1 MFLKTLSLQEALA
14 LVLERVKP
22 LVQTEKLPAFKSLG
36 RALAREATSP
46 QDLPGFD
53 RSGMDGFAVRAAD
66 TYGAS
71 EARPVPLKLVG
82 RIEMGQDAST
92 LPALRAGEAMAIST
106 GGMLPPA
113 ADAVAI
119 LEETES
125 NEERVLVLK
134 PVAPGGSV
142 IRANEDFKRGEVVLR
157 VGRCLRPQD
166 LGALLAVGVTEIE
179 VFARLQ
185 VGILSTGDELVPADQ
200 PVSPGRVRDIN
211 SAALAAQV
219 SELGMQP
226 TAYGIIPDQRQ
237 QLAQATSH
245 ALAEC
250 DAVLI
255 SGGSSVGMRD
265 ATVQVL
271 EDLGEV
277 LLHGIRIAPGKPTI
291 FALCGD
297 KPVFGLPGNPVS
309 SIVVFEKVVSP
320 ALRKRA
326 GFAQWQRHYEQIQ
339 AVLSKNVP
347 SARGRDDFVRVKLE
361 RRDGAAYAEPIYAHS
376 NNISSLSK
384 ADGILA
390 IPADVEG
397 YAKGERVTVEL
408 W

>member
-1 MFLKTLSLQEALA
+1 MFPKTLSLQEALA

-22 LVQTEKLPAFKSLG
+22 LVQTETLPVFKSLC
-36 RALAREATSP
+36 RVLAHEVVAP

-66 TYGAS
+66 TYGAG
-71 EARPVPLKLVG
+71 EARPVPLKLAG
-82 RIEMGQDAST
+82 RIEMGQDASK
-92 LPALRAGEAMAIST
+92 LPALSAGEAVGIST
-106 GGMLPPA
+106 GGMLPPG
-113 ADAVAI
+113 ADAVVI
-119 LEETES
+119 LEETELQG
-125 NEERVLVLK
+125 ERLLVLK

-142 IRANEDFKRGEVVLR
+142 IRADEDFKRGEVVLR
-157 VGRCLRPQD
+157 VGHCLRPQD
-166 LGALLAVGVTEIE
+166 LGALLAVGITEVE
-179 VFARLQ
+179 AFARLQ

-219 SELGMQP
+219 SQLGMQP

-255 SGGSSVGMRD
+255 SGGSSVGVRD

-320 ALRKRA
+320 ALQKRSGRA
-326 GFAQWQRHYEQIQ
+326 RLGRHHPQVQ

-347 SARGRDDFVRVKLE
+347 SARGRDDFVRIKLE
-361 RRDGAAYAEPIYAHS
+361 RRDGAVYAEPIYAHS

-384 ADGILA
+384 ADGMLA
-390 IPADVEG
+390 IPAGVEG
-397 YAKGERVTVEL
+397 YAKGEPVTVEL

>member
-22 LVQTEKLPAFKSLG
+22 LAQTETLPAFKSLG
-36 RALAREATSP
+36 RALAREVTSP
-46 QDLPGFD
+46 HDVPGFD

-71 EARPVPLKLVG
+71 EAHPVSLSLAG
-82 RIEMGQDAST
+82 RIEMGQDASA
-92 LPALRAGEAMAIST
+92 LPALRAREARGIST
-106 GGMLPPA
+106 GGMLPPG
-113 ADAVAI
+113 ADAVVI
-119 LEETES
+119 LEETEL
-125 NEERVLVLK
+125 NGERLLVLK
-134 PVAPGGSV
+134 PVAPGSSV
-142 IRANEDFKRGEVVLR
+142 IRADEDFKRGEVVLR
-157 VGRCLRPQD
+157 PGHCLRPQD
-166 LGALLAVGVTEIE
+166 LGALLAVGVTEVE

-185 VGILSTGDELVPADQ
+185 VGILSTGDELIPADQ

-211 SAALAAQV
+211 SAALAGQV
-219 SELGMQP
+219 SQLEMQP
-226 TAYGIIPDQRQ
+226 ITYGIVPDQRQ

-255 SGGSSVGMRD
+255 SGGSSVGARD

-271 EDLGEV
+271 GDLGDV

-309 SIVVFEKVVSP
+309 SIVVFEKVVAP
-320 ALRKRA
+320 ALQKRSGLA
-326 GFAQWQRHYEQIQ
+326 RWGRHYQQVRAIL
-339 AVLSKNVP
+339 AKNVP
-347 SARGRDDFVRVKLE
+347 SARGRDDFVRVKLQH
-361 RRDGAAYAEPIYAHS
+361 RDGDLYAEPIYAHS

-397 YAKGERVTVEL
+397 YAKGARVTVEL